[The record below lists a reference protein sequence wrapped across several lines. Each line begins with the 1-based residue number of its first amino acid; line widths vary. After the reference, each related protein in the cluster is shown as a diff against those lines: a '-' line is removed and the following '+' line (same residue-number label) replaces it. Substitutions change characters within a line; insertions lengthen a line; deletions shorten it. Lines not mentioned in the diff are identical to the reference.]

1 MSAAPVAGAHEVGA
15 PVVYTPA
22 TPAHLDAIM
31 ALETASFV
39 QDAWSR
45 EMMHDELTSIHN
57 EYSVAMVGA
66 RLVGY
71 AGLRA
76 PERGREA
83 DVQTIAVAEDARG
96 RGIGRALMERML
108 AQARARGMREVFLE
122 VRADN
127 PVAQGLY
134 RSLGFTQLGVRA
146 GYYQPEGVDAIVM
159 RAALGGEPAA
169 MGAGTEGAR

>member
-1 MSAAPVAGAHEVGA
+1 MSAAGADR
-15 PVVYTPA
+15 VVFAPA
-22 TPAHLDAIM
+22 TAEHLDAIM
-31 ALETASFV
+31 ALETASFMR
-39 QDAWSR
+39 DAWSR
-45 EMMHDELTSIHN
+45 EMMHDEVASVHN
-57 EYSVAMVGA
+57 EYSVALLDE

-108 AQARARGMREVFLE
+108 GQARARGMREVFLE

-134 RSLGFTQLGVRA
+134 RSLGFAELGVRP
-146 GYYQPEGVDAIVM
+146 GYYQPEGIDAIVM
-159 RAALGGEPAA
+159 RLALDGGPAA
-169 MGAGTEGAR
+169 MGAGSEGAR

>member
-1 MSAAPVAGAHEVGA
+1 MSAEATK
-15 PVVYTPA
+15 PVVFAPA
-22 TPAHLDAIM
+22 TAGHLDAIM
-31 ALETASFV
+31 ALEMASFV
-39 QDAWSR
+39 RDAWSR
-45 EMMHDELTSIHN
+45 EMMHDEVASVHN
-57 EYSVAMVGA
+57 EYSVALLGE

-108 AQARARGMREVFLE
+108 GQARARGMREVFRE

-134 RSLGFTQLGVRA
+134 RSLGFAELGVRS

-159 RAALGGEPAA
+159 RLALGGQPSPET
-169 MGAGTEGAR
+169 GTGSEGAR